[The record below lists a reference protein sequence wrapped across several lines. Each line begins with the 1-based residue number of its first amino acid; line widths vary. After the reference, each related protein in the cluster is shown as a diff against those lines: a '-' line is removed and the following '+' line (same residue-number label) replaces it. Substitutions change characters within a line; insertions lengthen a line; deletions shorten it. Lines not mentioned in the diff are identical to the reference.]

1 MIHYPEYILDIIWQ
15 RAKKIS
21 ADNETKGF
29 RKDKETKWIKRQMF
43 NQQNEFGWVLSKQPS
58 SIHQLIEDETI
69 VPLHWQTARAYEQ
82 KQEASSKRLNMIPLD
97 PPALSK
103 LIQSPTDVLPYWQHA
118 HQISSDNEEKG
129 FRKDYYG
136 RIIQKNA
143 FGDKQHQYGWTL
155 AQLTPANKNN
165 QIVIPINIVPI
176 HINTSKRTYNEKE
189 LIVQGSQEAKIKR
202 RRKKLVYEIIDFIVS
217 LPGIIFSSFK
227 L

>member
-1 MIHYPEYILDIIWQ
+1 MIHLTHQHYRDSFNHQ
-15 RAKKIS
+15 
-21 ADNETKGF
+21 
-29 RKDKETKWIKRQMF
+29 QMF
-43 NQQNEFGWVLSKQPS
+43 
-58 SIHQLIEDETI
+58 
-69 VPLHWQTARAYEQ
+69 
-82 KQEASSKRLNMIPLD
+82 
-97 PPALSK
+97 
-103 LIQSPTDVLPYWQHA
+103 LPYWQHA

-143 FGDKQHQYGWTL
+143 FWGDKQHQYGWTL

-202 RRKKLVYEIIDFIVS
+202 RRKNFVYEIIDFIVS
-217 LPGIIFSSFK
+217 LPGIIFLHLNSDKQVK
-227 L
+227 LKPTIT